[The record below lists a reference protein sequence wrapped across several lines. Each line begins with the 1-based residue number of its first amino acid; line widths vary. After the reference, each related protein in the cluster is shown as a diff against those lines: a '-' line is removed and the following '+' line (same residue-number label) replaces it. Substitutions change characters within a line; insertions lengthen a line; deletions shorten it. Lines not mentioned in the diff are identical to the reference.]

1 VVVGDLDIERVASC
15 PSEADPPLVIHSNAV
30 LPFFI
35 IASAITRRRGA
46 DEAAGRHLVTGNAPS
61 RNGPPPSAVASRVLH
76 RVPFYE
82 TDAMGV
88 VHHSNF
94 VRYLE
99 LARIAWLSEHDRP
112 YTEYV
117 AQGLHFATTRVEVD
131 YLLPVR
137 FDDEIDVCTWAERVG
152 GASLRMAYALRVGG
166 ELVAT
171 AVTEHAAVDTGG
183 RVRRIPPERRA
194 ALRALVAS

>member
-1 VVVGDLDIERVASC
+1 
-15 PSEADPPLVIHSNAV
+15 
-30 LPFFI
+30 
-35 IASAITRRRGA
+35 
-46 DEAAGRHLVTGNAPS
+46 VTGRAPD
-61 RNGPPPSAVASRVLH
+61 GDAPPKGTAVSCVLH

-131 YLLPVR
+131 YLSAVR
-137 FDDEIDVCTWAERVG
+137 FDDVVEVCTWADRVG
-152 GASLRMAYALRVGG
+152 GASLRMGYTLRAGG
-166 ELVAT
+166 RLVAT
-171 AVTEHAAVDTGG
+171 AVTEHAAVDGEG

-194 ALRALVAS
+194 ALRALAADPRPPT